1 MMPGS
6 VEKCRGRLTDL
17 EDEERQG
24 RVVEGGRSRAVL
36 EEMRVS
42 RPRTNAKRG
51 KPRGGNSRERSDDKL
66 EGTTEVFLGSK
77 DVGQSDVRG
86 RQRRVEGEGAGK
98 C

>member
-1 MMPGS
+1 MMPGI

-17 EDEERQG
+17 KDDERQG

-42 RPRTNAKRG
+42 RARTNVKCG
-51 KPRGGNSRERSDDKL
+51 KPRGGDSRERSDYKL

-77 DVGQSDVRG
+77 DVGQPDMRG